1 MLPDWRLRFLAKE
14 LDAGYWMLDAGYLM
28 LDAGYWMLDA
38 GYSILDLRTLEIG
51 GKMKA
56 HSSCANR

>member
-1 MLPDWRLRFLAKE
+1 
-14 LDAGYWMLDAGYLM
+14 MLDTGYLM

-38 GYSILDLRTLEIG
+38 GYSILDLRTIEIG